1 VVETVP
7 VAAAP
12 PATPSTLHTTL
23 VLVEPVTVA
32 VNCLVVFVVTLAV
45 VGLMVTATPA
55 VTVTAAL
62 ADCVESAL
70 LVAVTVCV
78 PAAAGAV

>member
-1 VVETVP
+1 
-7 VAAAP
+7 
-12 PATPSTLHTTL
+12 
-23 VLVEPVTVA
+23 LVEPVTVA

-45 VGLMVTATPA
+45 VGLMVTPT
-55 VTVTAAL
+55 VETVTAAL

-70 LVAVTVCV
+70 LVAVTVCE